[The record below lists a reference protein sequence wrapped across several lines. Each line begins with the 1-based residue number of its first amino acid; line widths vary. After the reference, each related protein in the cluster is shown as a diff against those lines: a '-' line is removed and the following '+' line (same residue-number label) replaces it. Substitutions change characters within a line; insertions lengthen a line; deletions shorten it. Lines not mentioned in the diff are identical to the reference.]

1 MILYATIVAEKIK
14 RKEKERKMQLDFQ
27 KLKKKFIGSKEFY
40 RGVLTI
46 VIPMIIQNGISNF
59 VNMLDN
65 IMVGSLG
72 TEQMSGVSIV
82 NQFTFVFILLVFGG
96 VSGAGIFTAQFYGKG
111 DVENIRN
118 TFRAKLIIVAAVS
131 VIGVTVF
138 SIFDEAFINM
148 FLHESDSTGN
158 IELTLQ
164 YGKDYLKWIIIG
176 LVPFAIGQAYA
187 SNLRETG
194 NTFIP
199 MVASVSAVLT
209 NLVFNAL
216 LIYGIWF
223 FPELGVVGAAI
234 ATTLSRFLEFG
245 ILAIYTHTH
254 TKEFPYI
261 VGAYKSFR
269 IPRELMAAIAAKGL
283 PIMANEFLWS
293 LSITIKNQSFSTC
306 GLDVVAG
313 VNIASTIINL
323 MNVVFLSLG
332 SSIAIIVGKQL
343 GAGKIEEAKDSAY
356 KMLAFSVFG
365 ATCMSLIQVCI
376 SPLFP
381 LIYNTSDEVRS
392 IATFVIIAAACAAPF
407 NAFCHGSYFTL
418 RSGGLALETFV
429 FDAGYAWLVVVPTA
443 FIISRFTG
451 WGFEA
456 IYISVVIVEA
466 LKCIIGVFMVKSER
480 WARQIVSD

>member
-1 MILYATIVAEKIK
+1 MKKIK
-14 RKEKERKMQLDFQ
+14 ISLINFFERF
-27 KLKKKFIGSKEFY
+27 KKKFIGTKEFY
-40 RGVLTI
+40 RGVLAI

-59 VNMLDN
+59 VNLLDN

-96 VSGAGIFTAQFYGKG
+96 VSGAGIFTAQFHGKG
-111 DVENIRN
+111 DVENVRN
-118 TFRAKLIIVAAVS
+118 TFRAKLLIATVVS
-131 VIGVTVF
+131 IIGVTIFSVF
-138 SIFDEAFINM
+138 DDVFINM
-148 FLHESDSTGN
+148 FLHESDSTGD
-158 IELTLQ
+158 IALTLEC
-164 YGKDYLKWIIIG
+164 GKEYLKWIVIG

-194 NTFIP
+194 NTFVP

-223 FPELGVVGAAI
+223 FPELGVAGAAI
-234 ATTLSRFLEFG
+234 ATTISRFIEFG
-245 ILAIYTHTH
+245 ILVIYTHTH
-254 TKEFPYI
+254 RKECSFI
-261 VGAYKSFR
+261 VGAYRNFH
-269 IPRELMAAIAAKGL
+269 IPKELMAKIAAKGL

-293 LSITIKNQSFSTC
+293 LSVTMKNQSFSTC
-306 GLDVVAG
+306 GLEVVAAT
-313 VNIASTIINL
+313 NIASTIINL

-332 SSIAIIVGKQL
+332 SSIAIIVGNQL
-343 GAGKIEEAKDSAY
+343 GAGKIEKAKDSAY

-365 ATCMSLIQVCI
+365 ATCMSIIQVAI
-376 SPLFP
+376 SPFFP
-381 LIYNTSDEVRS
+381 LIYNTTDQVRS
-392 IATFVIIAAACAAPF
+392 IATFAIIACACAAPF

-418 RSGGLALETFV
+418 RSGGRALETFI

-443 FIISRFTG
+443 FVVSRFTG

-456 IYISVVIVEA
+456 IYISVLLVEA
-466 LKCIIGVFMVKSER
+466 LKCIIGYFMIKREH
-480 WARQIVSD
+480 WARQIVSEENQ